1 MPFAE
6 NLRFLKDSLNLTNY
20 RFAKELQCSQ
30 TAVKSW
36 LDGSNLP
43 HTRTRVKIAEY
54 FGISLAELDGDAL
67 PILPV
72 ETPPALEIKKDITG
86 NGDVLSPLEAELMR
100 YVRGL
105 SEEQKRFLLAQ
116 MQLLK
121 QQESP
126 SADS

>member
-1 MPFAE
+1 MPFTE
-6 NLRFLKDSLNLTNY
+6 NFNYCMDRRGYSAY
-20 RFAKELQCSQ
+20 RFSKIFGANNQSVLNWQRGV
-30 TAVKSW
+30 TI
-36 LDGSNLP
+36 P
-43 HTRTRVKIAEY
+43 HYNTRLKIAEH
-54 FGISLAELDGDAL
+54 FGISLAELDGDVL
-67 PILPV
+67 PILPA
-72 ETPPALEIKKDITG
+72 ETPPAPEIKKDITVS
-86 NGDVLSPLEAELMR
+86 GDVLSPLEAELMR